1 MIYNIDR
8 SLISDGIIQ
17 YTTDSDCKYLAK
29 IFETAPGSGLWSI
42 DFVKVSGTPS
52 PVEVFRIMKTLTEA
66 SMEYAQEKKIDNV
79 VIFIAG
85 DTQEEIN
92 KKTAAFQRWLVD
104 DWNFEIIKNMEIK
117 ISGMRNYFT
126 EIPTNTFMMKRKT
139 SSTQKQIS
147 TTGNFEIKFCFNCG
161 TENKG
166 FQFCPNCG
174 TNLKQA

>member
-1 MIYNIDR
+1 MLL
-8 SLISDGIIQ
+8 LI
-17 YTTDSDCKYLAK
+17 K
-29 IFETAPGSGLWSI
+29 
-42 DFVKVSGTPS
+42 
-52 PVEVFRIMKTLTEA
+52 
-66 SMEYAQEKKIDNV
+66 KKIYFFFMSRLNFAPLSDAFFLGSEQIRN
-79 VIFIAG
+79 
-85 DTQEEIN
+85 TQEEIN